1 MAVHQPWH
9 LHMSAIHHAYV
20 THISHVHH
28 AYITCT
34 SHIHHAYISRTSR
47 IHHAYISCTSYIH
60 QAFLTPDLLSDTC
73 LLFSG
78 SLYMSIVST
87 HQSLLW
93 ALPQQRNFL
102 FWSWNTINYC
112 SVMVSAEDPK
122 DSHYTLTFTNRR
134 S

>member
-1 MAVHQPWH
+1 MPVHQPWH
-9 LHMSAIHHAYV
+9 LHMLAIHHAYV

-28 AYITCT
+28 AYIT
-34 SHIHHAYISRTSR
+34 RTSR
-47 IHHAYISCTSYIH
+47 IHHAYIGCTSCIH

-78 SLYMSIVST
+78 SLYMSIVPT
-87 HQSLLW
+87 HRALLW

-112 SVMVSAEDPK
+112 SIMISAEDPK
-122 DSHYTLTFTNRR
+122 DSSYTLTFTNRR